1 MRSYARILLLL
12 TLGVSVA
19 LSQNLF
25 AQGDDAA
32 AYYQERIR
40 ALSTRVE
47 ELTQA
52 HSEIIQAINKLQR
65 QYNVMAEEVSR
76 LREAVKT
83 PPPPPDLSS
92 AASLDSVKQLQT
104 ALVALENRFVASE
117 KDRQRDNERLLK
129 QLDKLAKIAPSAS
142 IPSTPKAAATPSKK
156 PEIAGDG
163 TVYEWTVKEG
173 ETLSSIVKMVKN
185 SGGNTSV
192 EAILK
197 ANPGLNPNSLRV
209 GRKIIIPEIGK

>member
-1 MRSYARILLLL
+1 MRSYAAILLL

-19 LSQNLF
+19 LTQNLF

-32 AYYQERIR
+32 VYYQERIR
-40 ALSTRVE
+40 TLSSRVE

-52 HSEIIQAINKLQR
+52 HAEIIQAINKLQR

-76 LREAVKT
+76 LREAVRT

-92 AASLDSVKQLQT
+92 AASLDSVKQLQA
-104 ALVALENRFVASE
+104 ALVALENRFLASE

-142 IPSTPKAAATPSKK
+142 IPSTPKAATPSKQ

-173 ETLSSIVKMVKN
+173 ETLSGIVKMVKN

-192 EAILK
+192 DAILK
-197 ANPGLNPNSLRV
+197 ANPGLNPNSMRV
-209 GRKIIIPEIGK
+209 GRKIIIPELGK

>member
-52 HSEIIQAINKLQR
+52 HAEIIQAINKLQR

-76 LREAVKT
+76 LREAVRT

-104 ALVALENRFVASE
+104 ALVALENRFLASE

-129 QLDKLAKIAPSAS
+129 QLDKLAKIAPTGS
-142 IPSTPKAAATPSKK
+142 IPSTPKAATPSKQ

-192 EAILK
+192 DAILK
-197 ANPGLNPNSLRV
+197 ANPGLNPNTIRV